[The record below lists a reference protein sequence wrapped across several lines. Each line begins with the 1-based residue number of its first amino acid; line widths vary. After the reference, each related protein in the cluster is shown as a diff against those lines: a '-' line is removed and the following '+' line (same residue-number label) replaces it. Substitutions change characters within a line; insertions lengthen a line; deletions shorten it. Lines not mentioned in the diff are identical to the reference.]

1 MCAEHLFCRVKQNVG
16 GAGQRASEQD
26 IIMCVLL
33 LSIFRQGAGRGEG
46 RSKQVAHINRITHG
60 GNSARHCAFSVMR
73 AFAELQ
79 QACQFP
85 SWSGGQAQLAF
96 ATLRIYATC
105 SG

>member
-1 MCAEHLFCRVKQNVG
+1 VCAEHLFCRVKQNVG

-60 GNSARHCAFSVMR
+60 GNSARHCAFIIMHALPSKHADFRAGAADKPAMR
-73 AFAELQ
+73 AFFTMRI
-79 QACQFP
+79 QAACF
-85 SWSGGQAQLAF
+85 G
-96 ATLRIYATC
+96 
-105 SG
+105 